1 MPRKPPPTIDELAV
15 KHVLR
20 HKNDK
25 SDRYVAQMN
34 RRFGRTA
41 TTKAVTQAEQINRM
55 LTSI

>member
-1 MPRKPPPTIDELAV
+1 MPRKPPPTIEELAI

-34 RRFGRTA
+34 RRFGRKA
-41 TTKAVTQAEQINRM
+41 TIKALVEAEQVHWM